1 MKVNGGIWAT
11 ASRTS
16 TKVDPHTAVT
26 ATMASSHR

>member
-1 MKVNGGIWAT
+1 MKVNGGTWAT

-16 TKVDPHTAVT
+16 TKVDPQTAVT